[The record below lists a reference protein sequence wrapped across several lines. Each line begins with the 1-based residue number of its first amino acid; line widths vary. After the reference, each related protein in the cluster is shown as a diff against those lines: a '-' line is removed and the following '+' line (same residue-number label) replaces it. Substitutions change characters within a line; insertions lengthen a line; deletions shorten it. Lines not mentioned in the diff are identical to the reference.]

1 MFYEMLRVLRYL
13 EQFQVRPLAYIL
25 ENVPVLGDT
34 HAQVLASVRQV
45 RFWLGLAVLLDA
57 PSIGSQAHRPRLWW
71 TNLLPREVLR
81 RAFDA
86 VQRPSDLT
94 VDSILDGGRQC

>member
-1 MFYEMLRVLRYL
+1 MFYEMLRV
-13 EQFQVRPLAYIL
+13 
-25 ENVPVLGDT
+25 
-34 HAQVLASVRQV
+34 
-45 RFWLGLAVLLDA
+45 RFWLGPALLLDA
-57 PSIGSQAHRPRLWW
+57 ASVGSRAHRPRLWW
-71 TNLLPREVLR
+71 TNLLLREVLR